1 MKITNILLGIFVLLY
16 ITFLATLAFA
26 TDCTYTNN
34 VFYDSKGQIVKA
46 KQEYVCKSPESLI
59 EISNPVEISYTE
71 PYYNYEDT
79 EQQDKEQLEMLF
91 TIFSIIGRLNS

>member
-34 VFYDSKGQIVKA
+34 ILYDSKGQIVKA
-46 KQEYVCKSPESLI
+46 EQEYICKSNQYVKELSYPA
-59 EISNPVEISYTE
+59 EISYTE

>member
-1 MKITNILLGIFVLLY
+1 MKITNILLGLFVFWY
-16 ITFLATLAFA
+16 ITFLAAIAFA

-34 VFYDSKGQIVKA
+34 VFYDSKGHIIQA

-59 EISNPVEISYTE
+59 ELPTPVEISYTE